1 MAETPQPPAVETQEE
16 EVTRENDSPLFKG
29 PPPTTS
35 PKVDLMVR
43 VLLLRLLIPSRAH
56 SFSLTQAML
65 NSMAATA
72 QVTAEKATASTEE
85 LEKKTTKQRRKSREL
100 EDEVFGMSLNDV
112 DKLQKVFNEIDSDGN
127 GYIDTNELK
136 SALQKAGQ
144 NPTDEQCKAVLAK
157 FAKELGA
164 DKGVL
169 FGEFQKMVAQW
180 DSIEW
185 DK

>member
-1 MAETPQPPAVETQEE
+1 MEKRKKPLPKLPKWLAVH
-16 EVTRENDSPLFKG
+16 
-29 PPPTTS
+29 
-35 PKVDLMVR
+35 VR
-43 VLLLRLLIPSRAH
+43 
-56 SFSLTQAML
+56 LTD
-65 NSMAATA
+65 
-72 QVTAEKATASTEE
+72 KH
-85 LEKKTTKQRRKSREL
+85 
-100 EDEVFGMSLNDV
+100 V